1 MEQWVRHRKFYSIGI
16 CLWSLVLFLSAFKGI
31 LFLIFQAKTSYF
43 NTYSY
48 WLIGYGFI
56 FTASQLIQICYY
68 LSNKQSWAAIACASY
83 QISCLALFIV
93 TYFMVTSQ
101 QLERFHLSIQ
111 NLMLLSILLYGLV
124 LILSVTRKKKWL
136 KIAGWSLLLIGITYL
151 TLFYAKNFTSSF
163 ELQLELTKALH
174 ITSLLS
180 SLVAIPFILNF
191 KKELKTLRTT
201 EESAFSRSFKGVV
214 GLLVSLALV
223 LSIFLFRD
231 VLLNTLRQP
240 TPTTKQREIA
250 SAFKAFTYTNTKGQK
265 LPYRLLLPSDYQPNN
280 NYPLAICLHHGGGN
294 GTDNVR
300 QVEASMFAR
309 TLSEPENQQKFPAI
323 LFVPQ
328 APPGSC
334 FGGIPEYEDISG
346 LVMEAIEEI
355 EATYSVDTN
364 RRYVMGMSLGGFG
377 TWTLIGNHPQQ
388 FAAAMPVCGGGDPAK
403 AENML
408 QTPIWAFHGAE
419 DQNVPVQLS
428 QDMVNAIRKKGGEP
442 KYTEYKNVGHNVWN
456 HVENTPGKLEWIF
469 DQSLAN

>member
-1 MEQWVRHRKFYSIGI
+1 MEQRVRHQKFYSLGI
-16 CLWSLVLFLSAFKGI
+16 CLWSLVLFLSAFIGV

-48 WLIGYGFI
+48 WLIGYGLI
-56 FTASQLIQICYY
+56 FATSQLIQINYY
-68 LSNKQSWAAIACASY
+68 LSKKQYWAIVACASY
-83 QISCLALFIV
+83 LIASLALFTV

-101 QLERFHLSIQ
+101 RLERFHLSIQ
-111 NLMLLSILLYGLV
+111 NLMLLSVIFYGLV
-124 LILSVTRKKKWL
+124 LIVSVTRKKKWL
-136 KIAGWSLLLIGITYL
+136 QIAGWSLLLIGIAYL
-151 TLFYAKNFTSSF
+151 TLFYAKNFSSSF
-163 ELQLELTKALH
+163 ELKLKMTKAIH
-174 ITSLLS
+174 IISLLS
-180 SLVAIPFILNF
+180 SLVAIPFILHF
-191 KKELKTLRTT
+191 RKELKTLRTT
-201 EESAFSRSFKGVV
+201 EAHSFSKSFKGVM
-214 GLLVSLALV
+214 GLLVALALV
-223 LSIFLFRD
+223 GSLFLIKD
-231 VLLNTLRQP
+231 VVSNTLRQP
-240 TPTTKQREIA
+240 TPTTKQLEIA

-309 TLSEPENQQKFPAI
+309 TLATPENQQKFPAI
-323 LFVPQ
+323 VFVPQ

-334 FGGIPEYEDISG
+334 FGGIPEYEDISP
-346 LVMEAIEEI
+346 LVMEAIKEI
-355 EATYSVDTN
+355 EATYSVDTH

-377 TWTLIGNHPQQ
+377 TWTLIGNHPQL

-403 AENML
+403 AEHML

-428 QDMVNAIRKKGGEP
+428 QDMVNAIREIGGQP
-442 KYTEYKNVGHNVWN
+442 KYTEYENVGHNVWN
-456 HVENTPGKLEWIF
+456 HVEKTPGKLEWIF